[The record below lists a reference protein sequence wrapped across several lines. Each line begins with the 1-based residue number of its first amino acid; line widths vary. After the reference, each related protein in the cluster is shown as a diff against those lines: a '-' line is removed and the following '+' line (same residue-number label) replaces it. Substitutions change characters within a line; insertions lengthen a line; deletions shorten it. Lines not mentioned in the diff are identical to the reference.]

1 MIRSDEYVRH
11 DALAL
16 AELVRRGDVSAS
28 ELLKSAIARIE
39 LHNPALNAVV
49 RKRYDAA
56 RAEAL
61 AVDPAA
67 PLAGVPFLVKDLL
80 ATLAGEPT
88 GAAPRALSR
97 RRC

>member
-1 MIRSDEYVRH
+1 MIRPDEYVRH

-28 ELLKSAIARIE
+28 ELLESAIARIE

-88 GAAPRALSR
+88 GAAPGALSR